1 MTNKEIAELTASIIA
16 GATANPSVTWQ
27 ASDICSGFEAIFKS
41 IKKTVQE
48 N

>member
-1 MTNKEIAELTASIIA
+1 MTNKEIAELTASILT
-16 GATANPSVTWQ
+16 GAVSNLNVTWQ
-27 ASDICSGFEAIFKS
+27 SSDICSSFEEIFKS